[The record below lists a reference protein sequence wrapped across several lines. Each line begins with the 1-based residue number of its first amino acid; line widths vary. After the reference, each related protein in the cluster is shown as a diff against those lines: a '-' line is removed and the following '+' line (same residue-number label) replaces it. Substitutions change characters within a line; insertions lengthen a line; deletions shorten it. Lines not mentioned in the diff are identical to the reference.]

1 MALGVAIQP
10 RSSGPARGSPLPPP
24 PTVRTRARRKHR
36 PARRMTLEGK
46 LPALRGGGAAAA
58 EAAKGSAP
66 EAAPTRPPV
75 RALQGSRRE
84 SWSPGDSAP
93 PTCDRGPRRPG
104 RRAHLPTPS
113 PALPGRPGS
122 APGVRARFRVPR
134 PRRRGSRPPARTC
147 TAHRPAEPAREA
159 PPSAR
164 GCGTRTARGAEGWL
178 PRARPDGPHLRPA
191 PPRRPPRRP
200 CRCLRAARGRGGLRS
215 PGRGRGGDGNL
226 GNPRTPGIPKVRES
240 RGSARARS
248 DARNRRRGALR
259 RRRPPRHRSKFASL
273 PLKARSCP

>member
-66 EAAPTRPPV
+66 EAAPTRLTV

-134 PRRRGSRPPARTC
+134 PRRRGSRPPPVARPHV
-147 TAHRPAEPAREA
+147 HRP
-159 PPSAR
+159 PS
-164 GCGTRTARGAEGWL
+164 RGAD
-178 PRARPDGPHLRPA
+178 PRGPALCPRLWHPDGPRGGGLASESASGRPAAGLVRTSA
-191 PPRRPPRRP
+191 PPRRPRRRP

-248 DARNRRRGALR
+248 DARNRRRGALQIR
-259 RRRPPRHRSKFASL
+259 EPSL
-273 PLKARSCP
+273 KGP